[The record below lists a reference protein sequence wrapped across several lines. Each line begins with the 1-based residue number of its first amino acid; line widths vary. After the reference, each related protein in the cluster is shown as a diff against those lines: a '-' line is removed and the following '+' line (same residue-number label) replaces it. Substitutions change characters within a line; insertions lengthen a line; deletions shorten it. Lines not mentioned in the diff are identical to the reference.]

1 MYNHGGYM
9 SVAFM
14 HANRPPFAS
23 KDMRAG
29 TPEEKEAAFDSY
41 QSYCGTYEVLDDKV
55 VHHIEVSLYPNWI
68 GVAQER
74 FFDFDG
80 DKLSLSTPP
89 LLLDGVEQTAH
100 LIWQRV

>member
-1 MYNHGGYM
+1 MYNDDGYM

-14 HANRPPFAS
+14 HTDRPPFAS
-23 KDMRAG
+23 EDMRAG
-29 TPEEKEAAFDSY
+29 TAEEKGAAFDSY
-41 QSYCGTYEVLDDKV
+41 QSYCGTYEVFDDKV

-68 GVAQER
+68 GLAQER
-74 FFDFDG
+74 FFELDG

-89 LLLDGVEQTAH
+89 LLLEGVQQTAH